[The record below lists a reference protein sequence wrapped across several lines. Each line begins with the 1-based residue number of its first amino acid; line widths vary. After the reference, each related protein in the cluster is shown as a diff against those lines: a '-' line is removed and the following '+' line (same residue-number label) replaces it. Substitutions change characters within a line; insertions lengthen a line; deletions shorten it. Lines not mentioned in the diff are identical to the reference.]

1 VGGKEKLGSSI
12 VFKKTVAKCPTV
24 KLNIAGII
32 VTCLLDT
39 GSMVSTITESFF
51 NKNLLPKL
59 KLHKDKTWLQLR
71 AANGLEIPY
80 IGYVETDIFVPSIN
94 KTIKDR
100 GILIVKDAPGSQ
112 RNDIPGL
119 IGMNVI
125 SQCAELLQK
134 QMGPSYLKQ
143 IECDETMVNWIS
155 AFKDCRKTD
164 IKGFARVA
172 GDRKVCI
179 PANSVSII
187 NVIGPSQKLSVE
199 KTISIEPLSK
209 NGELILVESV
219 CTSSQN
225 RYPVRVANI
234 KSTDLWLEPNSRVGI
249 IREVDCVYSRDTEIE
264 FFRTDENEET
274 LVLKHE
280 VIGNQA
286 TESKMTPDI
295 SHLNCTKREKQMIKE
310 LFDKHQDVF
319 TKDDTDLGFSTT
331 IQHRINL
338 TDDNPI
344 AQPYR
349 RIPPSQYTE
358 VKQHIQDLLDKNIIK
373 ESTSP
378 YAAPIV
384 VVRKKD
390 QSIRLCIDYRKLNL
404 KTVRDAFPL
413 PRIDESLDALNGS
426 KFFSTLDLASGF
438 HQISMHPDDQHKTAF
453 VTPFGLYEYTKMPM
467 GLCNSPATFQRL
479 MQHIFNDTVFQI
491 LLIYLD
497 DLIIYSTTIEE
508 HIERLDKVFTRL
520 KEHGLKLK
528 GKKCHFFKPQVK
540 YLGHIIS
547 PEGIATDPEKI
558 DVVKGWPRP
567 ETLKDLRSFLGFAS
581 YYRRFVPQFANIARP
596 LYQLI
601 SICNKQKN
609 TQKSN
614 KQLQTSWNE
623 ECTNAFEV
631 MKENLTSSPVLG
643 YADYTADFIL
653 ETDASFKGIGAVL
666 MQKQDDKLRVIA
678 YASRTLRPSE
688 RNDAN
693 YSSAK
698 LELLA
703 VKWAVTEKF
712 KDYLLGSKFEI
723 ITDNNPL

>member
-1 VGGKEKLGSSI
+1 MGGKEKLGSSI

-100 GILIVKDAPGSQ
+100 GILIVKDVPGSQ

-331 IQHRINL
+331 VQHRINL

-358 VKQHIQDLLDKNIIK
+358 
-373 ESTSP
+373 
-378 YAAPIV
+378 A
-384 VVRKKD
+384 
-390 QSIRLCIDYRKLNL
+390 
-404 KTVRDAFPL
+404 
-413 PRIDESLDALNGS
+413 
-426 KFFSTLDLASGF
+426 
-438 HQISMHPDDQHKTAF
+438 
-453 VTPFGLYEYTKMPM
+453 
-467 GLCNSPATFQRL
+467 
-479 MQHIFNDTVFQI
+479 
-491 LLIYLD
+491 
-497 DLIIYSTTIEE
+497 
-508 HIERLDKVFTRL
+508 
-520 KEHGLKLK
+520 
-528 GKKCHFFKPQVK
+528 
-540 YLGHIIS
+540 
-547 PEGIATDPEKI
+547 
-558 DVVKGWPRP
+558 
-567 ETLKDLRSFLGFAS
+567 
-581 YYRRFVPQFANIARP
+581 
-596 LYQLI
+596 
-601 SICNKQKN
+601 
-609 TQKSN
+609 
-614 KQLQTSWNE
+614 
-623 ECTNAFEV
+623 
-631 MKENLTSSPVLG
+631 
-643 YADYTADFIL
+643 
-653 ETDASFKGIGAVL
+653 
-666 MQKQDDKLRVIA
+666 
-678 YASRTLRPSE
+678 
-688 RNDAN
+688 
-693 YSSAK
+693 
-698 LELLA
+698 
-703 VKWAVTEKF
+703 
-712 KDYLLGSKFEI
+712 
-723 ITDNNPL
+723 